1 MEVSVCDRPSAL
13 VQIQNTNTEQPRL
26 LLRNHSNQKNLM
38 AIYTLSYIARA
49 YADEFA
55 AVRTSANRFYD
66 VCDQLEEHTKS
77 MGGLEKMITETD
89 KSLIAL
95 KEKTQKQWEKTT
107 KTSHFGF
114 DKLTKGKEKREESFK
129 AAMQEENN
137 AKQKLEQLKIDY
149 AKEVE
154 LIDRLF
160 EDKMKLEKEQTKLM
174 VIYAEIFDNPEFNFR
189 NEKAVQSEVSFLE
202 QTVSQ
207 AKENVSRYLQAILHM
222 KTIDEGFARAIY
234 TVNQISRP
242 TIGNFVIPD
251 SIKREIEAARQYL
264 PESELEIP
272 TPPEIPKG
280 KTILSQLSMEDVKDY
295 FWKIRK
301 GCRQS
306 LERCESTLAQA
317 RAQIEQHDAPLKK
330 MRSNWLTARRRT
342 FELILDGEEDVAKLD
357 ALFGEDAS
365 SLAPAYVDDGPST
378 REQLPAYH

>member
-1 MEVSVCDRPSAL
+1 
-13 VQIQNTNTEQPRL
+13 
-26 LLRNHSNQKNLM
+26 M

-77 MGGLEKMITETD
+77 MGGLEKTITETD

-95 KEKTQKQWEKTT
+95 KEKT
-107 KTSHFGF
+107 
-114 DKLTKGKEKREESFK
+114 EESFK

-174 VIYAEIFDNPEFNFR
+174 VIYAE
-189 NEKAVQSEVSFLE
+189 
-202 QTVSQ
+202 

-242 TIGNFVIPD
+242 TIGSKDGYYNAHTSATAKDFVIPD